1 MAECVP
7 LRAQILLVTRNL
19 PPLRGGMERLN
30 LHMAIELAS
39 AFDVDV
45 IGPSGCGV
53 HLPNAIHAQEVPHR
67 PIWRFLPTMFV
78 RALRLARKRRPAFI
92 LAGSGLT
99 APIAWIAARASGAR
113 AVAYV
118 HGLDLVA
125 THPVYRLFW
134 RPFLRRM
141 DMCIAN
147 SHHTACL
154 AESIGIPPDRI
165 TVLNPGVELPALID
179 ASAAEEFRSRH
190 GLGERK
196 LMLSVGRLTPRKG
209 LLEFVERSLPAIA
222 AAHPDVMLMI
232 IGDEAPDALTGAA
245 DGMAQR
251 IVQGASGIGLQDN
264 IRILGVCD
272 EADLS
277 AAYQAANVLVFPVR
291 NVPGDVEGFG
301 MVAIEAAAHGLAT
314 VAFAVG
320 GVSDAVAD
328 GQSGWLVV
336 ANDYAQFAERVV
348 QVLAQGTNEAAQD
361 ARRAFASGFA
371 WNVFGM
377 RLRELLLPFVTLSK
391 PMYGEE

>member
-1 MAECVP
+1 MAERMPSRV
-7 LRAQILLVTRNL
+7 RILLITRNL

-30 LHMAIELAS
+30 LHMALELAS

-53 HLPNAIHAQEVPHR
+53 NLPKAIHTQEAPHR
-67 PIWRFLPTMFV
+67 QMWRFLPTVFV
-78 RALRLARKRRPAFI
+78 RSLRLARKRRPACI

-99 APIAWIAARASGAR
+99 APIAWIAACVSGAC
-113 AVAYV
+113 AVVYV

-141 DMCIAN
+141 DLCIAN
-147 SHHTACL
+147 SRHTASL
-154 AESIGIPPDRI
+154 AESIGIPSGRI
-165 TVLNPGVELPALID
+165 TVLNPGVELPPRID
-179 ASAAEEFRSRH
+179 ASAAAEFRSRH

-209 LLEFVERSLPAIA
+209 LLEFVEQSLPAIA
-222 AAHPDVMLMI
+222 AMHPNATLLI
-232 IGDEAPDALTGAA
+232 IGDEAPNALTGSAA
-245 DGMAQR
+245 GMGQR
-251 IVQGASGIGLQDN
+251 IAQAAHGMGLHDN
-264 IRILGVCD
+264 VRLLGVCD

-277 AAYQAANVLVFPVR
+277 AAYQACDALVFPVR
-291 NVPGDVEGFG
+291 SVPGDVEGFG

-328 GQSGWLVV
+328 GRSGWLVHAGDYV
-336 ANDYAQFAERVV
+336 QFADRVSQVFDQESIEAGQAECRRYAQ
-348 QVLAQGTNEAAQD
+348 
-361 ARRAFASGFA
+361 GFS
-371 WNVFGM
+371 WDVFGA
-377 RLRELLLPFVTLSK
+377 RLRELLAGLIAGRTVGGK
-391 PMYGEE
+391 